1 MYAHRSS
8 PLLPTPASLTLMS
21 FFSQLWPLRLSSLA
35 RLRLCNQASA
45 IRTTSLALSLPS
57 SLPPCEHVLPFDLD
71 TIHAHVKYGA
81 SYAHG
86 YADALGAFLRWY
98 RCHAQG
104 ARVLTRTVRCGSSA
118 ACVWT

>member
-35 RLRLCNQASA
+35 HLHLCNQASA
-45 IRTTSLALSLPS
+45 ICTTSSALSLPS
-57 SLPPCEHVLPFDLD
+57 SLPLCKHVLPFDLD
-71 TIHAHVKYGA
+71 TIHAYVKYGA
-81 SYAHG
+81 SYAHR
-86 YADALGAFLRWY
+86 YANVLGAFLCWY
-98 RCHAQG
+98 RCHVQG
-104 ARVLTRTVRCGSSA
+104 TRVLTQTVRCGSSA

>member
-21 FFSQLWPLRLSSLA
+21 FFSQLWPLHLSSLA
-35 RLRLCNQASA
+35 RLHLCNQASA
-45 IRTTSLALSLPS
+45 IRTTSSVLSLPL

-86 YADALGAFLRWY
+86 YADVLGAFLHWY

-104 ARVLTRTVRCGSSA
+104 AHVLTWTIRCGSSA